1 MARIGARTLILRKRG
16 WHAPRNAL
24 RPLAAGAAV
33 VARPGASAEDDGV
46 LLVPTLADD
55 DTASVIGVIDAATM
69 QCLATLH
76 APQVIPFGFHA
87 AWAG

>member
-1 MARIGARTLILRKRG
+1 
-16 WHAPRNAL
+16 
-24 RPLAAGAAV
+24 
-33 VARPGASAEDDGV
+33 
-46 LLVPTLADD
+46 VPTLADD
-55 DTASVIGVIDAATM
+55 DTASVIGVVDAATM